1 MQHVSSIIRDYPYK
15 MADPFEDI
23 LMANERFL
31 LCTICS
37 SLAHEADLKHWNN
50 ANMNA
55 VRCRLPLGN

>member
-1 MQHVSSIIRDYPYK
+1 MQHVSIFRDYPYK

-37 SLAHEADLKHWNN
+37 SLANEADLKQYFGCQYDCSKVHP
-50 ANMNA
+50 AIK
-55 VRCRLPLGN
+55 